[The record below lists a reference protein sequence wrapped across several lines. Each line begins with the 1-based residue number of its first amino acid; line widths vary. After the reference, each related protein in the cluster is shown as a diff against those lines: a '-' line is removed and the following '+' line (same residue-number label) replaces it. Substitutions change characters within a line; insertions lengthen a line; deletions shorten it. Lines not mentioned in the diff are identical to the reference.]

1 MKMNLLTELI
11 CNVLLYSIGFGGL
24 MVICAVAEGQ
34 LSLLPA
40 LAIGAVLCFTFNAV
54 AGVRIALRNT
64 NTQKRSVTIAP
75 QPHTQSSTPPLRVM
89 RGEVEQQCQKY
100 EYQPHKAAPHPCAL
114 CAVGMPLKFCRRS
127 LVVQRHC
134 NPVRNVLLLY

>member
-40 LAIGAVLCFTFNAV
+40 LAFNAV

-75 QPHTQSSTPPLRVM
+75 QPHPQSSTPPLRVM
-89 RGEVEQQCQKY
+89 RGG
-100 EYQPHKAAPHPCAL
+100 HAA
-114 CAVGMPLKFCRRS
+114 
-127 LVVQRHC
+127 
-134 NPVRNVLLLY
+134 

>member
-24 MVICAVAEGQ
+24 MVVCAVAEGQ

-40 LAIGAVLCFTFNAV
+40 LAIG
-54 AGVRIALRNT
+54 ALRNT

-75 QPHTQSSTPPLRVM
+75 QPHPQSSTPPLRVM
-89 RGEVEQQCQKY
+89 RGG
-100 EYQPHKAAPHPCAL
+100 HAA
-114 CAVGMPLKFCRRS
+114 
-127 LVVQRHC
+127 
-134 NPVRNVLLLY
+134 

>member
-1 MKMNLLTELI
+1 MHLSLYFY

-40 LAIGAVLCFTFNAV
+40 LAIGAVLCFAFNAV

-75 QPHTQSSTPPLRVM
+75 QPHPQSSAPTLRVV
-89 RGEVEQQCQKY
+89 RGG
-100 EYQPHKAAPHPCAL
+100 HAA
-114 CAVGMPLKFCRRS
+114 
-127 LVVQRHC
+127 
-134 NPVRNVLLLY
+134 

>member
-1 MKMNLLTELI
+1 MKTNLLTELI

-24 MVICAVAEGQ
+24 MVVCAVAEGQ

-64 NTQKRSVTIAP
+64 QKRSVTIAP
-75 QPHTQSSTPPLRVM
+75 QPHPQSSTPPLRVM
-89 RGEVEQQCQKY
+89 RGG
-100 EYQPHKAAPHPCAL
+100 HAA
-114 CAVGMPLKFCRRS
+114 
-127 LVVQRHC
+127 
-134 NPVRNVLLLY
+134 

>member
-24 MVICAVAEGQ
+24 MVVCAVAEGQ

-54 AGVRIALRNT
+54 AGVRIALRT
-64 NTQKRSVTIAP
+64 TQKRSVTIAP
-75 QPHTQSSTPPLRVM
+75 QPHPQSSTPPLRVM
-89 RGEVEQQCQKY
+89 RGG
-100 EYQPHKAAPHPCAL
+100 HAA
-114 CAVGMPLKFCRRS
+114 
-127 LVVQRHC
+127 
-134 NPVRNVLLLY
+134 

>member
-24 MVICAVAEGQ
+24 MVVCAVAEGQ

-54 AGVRIALRNT
+54 AGYAL
-64 NTQKRSVTIAP
+64 
-75 QPHTQSSTPPLRVM
+75 
-89 RGEVEQQCQKY
+89 
-100 EYQPHKAAPHPCAL
+100 PCAIPIRKSG
-114 CAVGMPLKFCRRS
+114 A
-127 LVVQRHC
+127 
-134 NPVRNVLLLY
+134 

>member
-24 MVICAVAEGQ
+24 MVVCAVAEGQ

-64 NTQKRSVTIAP
+64 NTQKRSVTIARS
-75 QPHTQSSTPPLRVM
+75 HT
-89 RGEVEQQCQKY
+89 
-100 EYQPHKAAPHPCAL
+100 HKAAPTPARYARWACRLNFVGAL
-114 CAVGMPLKFCRRS
+114 W
-127 LVVQRHC
+127 
-134 NPVRNVLLLY
+134 

>member
-1 MKMNLLTELI
+1 MKKNLLTELI

-24 MVICAVAEGQ
+24 MVVCAVAEGQ

-40 LAIGAVLCFTFNAV
+40 LAIVAVLCFTFNAV

-75 QPHTQSSTPPLRVM
+75 PQPHPQSSTPPLRVM
-89 RGEVEQQCQKY
+89 RGG
-100 EYQPHKAAPHPCAL
+100 HAA
-114 CAVGMPLKFCRRS
+114 
-127 LVVQRHC
+127 
-134 NPVRNVLLLY
+134 

>member
-11 CNVLLYSIGFGGL
+11 CNVLLYSIGFGADGRL
-24 MVICAVAEGQ
+24 RRAEGQ

-75 QPHTQSSTPPLRVM
+75 QPHPQSSTPPLRVM
-89 RGEVEQQCQKY
+89 RGG
-100 EYQPHKAAPHPCAL
+100 HAA
-114 CAVGMPLKFCRRS
+114 
-127 LVVQRHC
+127 
-134 NPVRNVLLLY
+134 

>member
-24 MVICAVAEGQ
+24 MVVCAVAEGQ

-75 QPHTQSSTPPLRVM
+75 R
-89 RGEVEQQCQKY
+89 
-100 EYQPHKAAPHPCAL
+100 HKAAPHPCAL

-127 LVVQRHC
+127 LVTQRHC

>member
-24 MVICAVAEGQ
+24 MVVCAVAEGQ

-75 QPHTQSSTPPLRVM
+75 QPHPQSSTP
-89 RGEVEQQCQKY
+89 
-100 EYQPHKAAPHPCAL
+100 PCAL

-127 LVVQRHC
+127 LVAQRHC

>member
-24 MVICAVAEGQ
+24 MVVCAVAEGQ

-64 NTQKRSVTIAP
+64 NTQKRSVTIARS
-75 QPHTQSSTPPLRVM
+75 HN
-89 RGEVEQQCQKY
+89 
-100 EYQPHKAAPHPCAL
+100 HKAAPHPCAL

>member
-1 MKMNLLTELI
+1 MKMNLFTELI

-24 MVICAVAEGQ
+24 MVVCAVAEGQ

-75 QPHTQSSTPPLRVM
+75 QPHPQSSTPPLRVM
-89 RGEVEQQCQKY
+89 RGG
-100 EYQPHKAAPHPCAL
+100 HAAYFLSAL
-114 CAVGMPLKFCRRS
+114 FGSA
-127 LVVQRHC
+127 QA
-134 NPVRNVLLLY
+134 LYPRPECVTLILS

>member
-24 MVICAVAEGQ
+24 MVVCAVAEGQ

-40 LAIGAVLCFTFNAV
+40 FAINAV

-75 QPHTQSSTPPLRVM
+75 QPHPQSSTPPLRVM
-89 RGEVEQQCQKY
+89 RGG
-100 EYQPHKAAPHPCAL
+100 HAA
-114 CAVGMPLKFCRRS
+114 
-127 LVVQRHC
+127 
-134 NPVRNVLLLY
+134 

>member
-24 MVICAVAEGQ
+24 MVVCAVAEGQ

-40 LAIGAVLCFTFNAV
+40 LAIGAVLSGACAS
-54 AGVRIALRNT
+54 ASSALRNT

-75 QPHTQSSTPPLRVM
+75 QPHPQSSTPPLRVM
-89 RGEVEQQCQKY
+89 RGG
-100 EYQPHKAAPHPCAL
+100 HAA
-114 CAVGMPLKFCRRS
+114 
-127 LVVQRHC
+127 
-134 NPVRNVLLLY
+134 

>member
-1 MKMNLLTELI
+1 
-11 CNVLLYSIGFGGL
+11 
-24 MVICAVAEGQ
+24 MVVCAVAEGQ

-75 QPHTQSSTPPLRVM
+75 QPQSSTPPLRVM
-89 RGEVEQQCQKY
+89 RGG
-100 EYQPHKAAPHPCAL
+100 HAA
-114 CAVGMPLKFCRRS
+114 
-127 LVVQRHC
+127 
-134 NPVRNVLLLY
+134 

>member
-24 MVICAVAEGQ
+24 MVVCAVAEGQ

-64 NTQKRSVTIAP
+64 NTQTFWQRRCRAAAAGAVLKP
-75 QPHTQSSTPPLRVM
+75 Q
-89 RGEVEQQCQKY
+89 GGN
-100 EYQPHKAAPHPCAL
+100 
-114 CAVGMPLKFCRRS
+114 CAVLP
-127 LVVQRHC
+127 
-134 NPVRNVLLLY
+134 

>member
-24 MVICAVAEGQ
+24 MVVCAVAEGQ

-64 NTQKRSVTIAP
+64 NTQTRSVTIAP
-75 QPHTQSSTPPLRVM
+75 QPHPQSSTPPLRVM
-89 RGEVEQQCQKY
+89 RGG
-100 EYQPHKAAPHPCAL
+100 HAA
-114 CAVGMPLKFCRRS
+114 
-127 LVVQRHC
+127 
-134 NPVRNVLLLY
+134 

>member
-24 MVICAVAEGQ
+24 MVVCAVAEGQ

-75 QPHTQSSTPPLRVM
+75 QPHPQSSTPPLRVM
-89 RGEVEQQCQKY
+89 RGEHALLVD
-100 EYQPHKAAPHPCAL
+100 AATEAARAP
-114 CAVGMPLKFCRRS
+114 PLRVMRGG
-127 LVVQRHC
+127 HAA
-134 NPVRNVLLLY
+134 

>member
-24 MVICAVAEGQ
+24 MVVCAVAEGQ

-75 QPHTQSSTPPLRVM
+75 QPHPQSSTPPLLRYA
-89 RGEVEQQCQKY
+89 RW
-100 EYQPHKAAPHPCAL
+100 A
-114 CAVGMPLKFCRRS
+114 MPLKFCRRS
-127 LVVQRHC
+127 LVAAKA
-134 NPVRNVLLLY
+134 L

>member
-1 MKMNLLTELI
+1 MHLPLYFYCIFRNCFLIRGTIPEVIIMKMNLLTELI

-24 MVICAVAEGQ
+24 MVVCAVAEGQ

-75 QPHTQSSTPPLRVM
+75 QPHPQSSTPPLRVM
-89 RGEVEQQCQKY
+89 RGG
-100 EYQPHKAAPHPCAL
+100 HAA
-114 CAVGMPLKFCRRS
+114 
-127 LVVQRHC
+127 
-134 NPVRNVLLLY
+134 